1 MLNLSIDHLQHAY
14 RNGTLTPTQLMQQLT
29 AVLEQAD
36 THAADT
42 NKIWISRFSAQQL
55 LDMATQL
62 EQRLADTDLNSLPL
76 YGIPFAVKDNIDL
89 LGLPTTAGCADF
101 AYQPTQSATVVQR
114 LIDAGAIPIGKTN
127 LDQFATGLNGTR
139 SPYGIARNSVN
150 PAYIA
155 GGSSSGSALAVALG
169 QVSFSLGTD
178 TAGSGRV
185 PAAFNGLVGLKPSC
199 GLLSTRGVVPACRSL
214 DCVSIFSLDSAD
226 AATVLAVAAGYDA
239 ADPYSRDRAPAALQT
254 VQRIGIPAADQL
266 QFFGDAEYAACFDKQ
281 CERLLSQGYQLVE
294 IDFSP
299 FLAAA
304 KLLYSGAWV
313 AERYHAL
320 QPLLQRSPESVLP
333 VIRQIVEP
341 AAHLSAVQTF
351 DGFYQLAAYK
361 RQADQVLSTVDL
373 IMTPTAGR
381 IFRVDEMLADPI
393 ALNNQ
398 LGYYTNFMNL
408 LDYAALAI
416 PSGTRAD
423 GLPFGVTVFADAGHD
438 HNLLAFAQRLEAKAE
453 SKTKSKTG
461 MTQ

>member
-14 RNGTLTPTQLMQQLT
+14 RNGTLTPTQLIKQLIPQ
-29 AVLEQAD
+29 LEQID
-36 THAADT
+36 THAV
-42 NKIWISRFSAQQL
+42 WISRFSAEQL
-55 LDMATQL
+55 LDMAAQL

-101 AYQPTQSATVVQR
+101 AYQPTESATVVQR

-139 SPYGIARNSVN
+139 SPYGVARNSVN
-150 PAYIA
+150 SDYIA

-169 QVSFSLGTD
+169 QVSFGLGTD

-214 DCVSIFSLDSAD
+214 DCVSIFSQNSTD
-226 AATVLAVAAGYDA
+226 AVSVLAVVAGYDA
-239 ADPYSRDRAPAALQT
+239 ADPYSRDRAQMAVQP
-254 VQRIGIPAADQL
+254 VQRIGIPMADQL
-266 QFFGDAEYAACFDKQ
+266 QFFGDAEYAACFAQQ
-281 CERLLSQGYQLVE
+281 CERLSSQGYQLVE
-294 IDFSP
+294 IDFAP

-313 AERYHAL
+313 AERYHTL
-320 QPLLQRSPESVLP
+320 QPLLKRSPESVLP
-333 VIRQIVEP
+333 VIRQIVQP
-341 AAHLSAVQTF
+341 AASLSAVQTF
-351 DGFYQLAAYK
+351 DGFYQLASYK

-381 IFRVDEMLADPI
+381 IFTVEEMLVDPI

-408 LDYAALAI
+408 LDYAALAV

-423 GLPFGVTVFADAGHD
+423 GLPFGVTFFAGAGHD
-438 HNLLAFAQRLEAKAE
+438 QGLLAFAQTLEKNTKATSE
-453 SKTKSKTG
+453 TTSTSNSEITA
-461 MTQ
+461 